1 VVIVS
6 DQARLGAAN
15 GRLGLLSEVG
25 MSWLLSERL
34 GYHHTLSLFT
44 KENGLSAA
52 RARRAGLVDAVV
64 EHADLA
70 VASSFWC
77 EIAALAS
84 TRAMS
89 KSLVRSA
96 TESRRRRATVME
108 EFAASSR

>member
-1 VVIVS
+1 
-6 DQARLGAAN
+6 
-15 GRLGLLSEVG
+15 